1 MRWIKRLNNYGMSNW
16 IILLLFI
23 LSLLSML
30 AQMIGLGIF
39 LPIFEFIFQN
49 DAAKVESNQ
58 SLLLT
63 YINQIIKAMNVSL
76 NLGSLLIVAF
86 GFYLFSQIVL
96 FLIAYANAYYLGELT
111 QKNRNKFFEF
121 YLNADSEYYD
131 QVKIGDF
138 INTSTTELGNA
149 VVGVIAPI
157 KLMVAL
163 VSSIGSIMILLMLSY
178 ELTLYIVLI
187 ILLILPYPMILVNRT
202 IKVGRRHSKFNS
214 LVVSFLLDRLRSPRL
229 VRLSGTKKSEIREY
243 SKITETQRIA
253 ALEANVLKEKVGVI
267 FEPAIVFASLI
278 VLFIAITFLNM
289 SSSSVVLFMVITVR
303 LVPIVRNI
311 LAQKQSINRTKG
323 SIEAI
328 DSLLFDMQEKD
339 TKNNFL
345 TDNKHEIK
353 SINKIQLNNVFYRY
367 SDTESYSLS
376 DVSITFNR
384 NSLNAIIGPSGSGK
398 STLIDII
405 STYRKPKSG
414 KVFFDG
420 MLYKDSQ
427 INTLISYVPQQPQI
441 FDGEIIEHISYGL
454 KNKSLS
460 DVKMASELSGA
471 HNFIIKLEN
480 GYQTLLSNNG
490 DNLSGGQR
498 YRLDMAR
505 AILSNSPI
513 LILDE
518 PTSALDYE
526 SKNNFITTL
535 NKIKKET
542 QKIVIVITHD
552 FSITSYFDSIVMLEE
567 GRVYLQ
573 SDHDDLLSK
582 SEWYQNGVNSA
593 NGLKNNET
601 N

>member
-1 MRWIKRLNNYGMSNW
+1 MRLIRRLNTYGMSNW
-16 IILLLFI
+16 IIFLLFI
-23 LSLLSML
+23 LSLFSMF

-39 LPIFEFIFQN
+39 LPIFEFIFQ
-49 DAAKVESNQ
+49 DSAAVNTNQ

-63 YINQIIKAMNVSL
+63 YINQIIEAMSLSVS
-76 NLGSLLIVAF
+76 LGSLLIVAF

-96 FLIAYANAYYLGELT
+96 FLIAYVNAYYLGEMT
-111 QKNRNKFFEF
+111 KNNRKKFFEF

-149 VVGVIAPI
+149 VLGVIAPI

-163 VSSIGSIMILLMLSY
+163 VSSFGSIMILLMLSY
-178 ELTLYIVLI
+178 ELTLYIILI
-187 ILLILPYPMILVNRT
+187 ILIVLPYPVILVNRT
-202 IKVGRRHSKFNS
+202 IKVGRRHTKFNS

-229 VRLSGTKKSEIREY
+229 VRLSGTKKSEIREF
-243 SKITETQRIA
+243 SKITESQRIA
-253 ALEANVLKEKVGVI
+253 SLEANVLKEKVSVI
-267 FEPAIVFASLI
+267 FEPAIVFASLV
-278 VLFIAITFLNM
+278 VLFIAITYLNM
-289 SSSSVVLFMVITVR
+289 ASSAVVLFMVITVR

-311 LAQKQSINRTKG
+311 LSQKQSINRTKG
-323 SIEAI
+323 SIESI
-328 DSLLFDMQEKD
+328 DSLIFDMQVKEK
-339 TKNNFL
+339 KNKILSENNQ
-345 TDNKHEIK
+345 DIK
-353 SINKIQLNNVFYRY
+353 SINKIQLTNVFYRY
-367 SDTESYSLS
+367 SSSESNSLLN
-376 DVSITFNR
+376 VSIKFQS
-384 NSLNAIIGPSGSGK
+384 NSINAIIGPSGSGK

-405 STYRKPKSG
+405 STYRKPNSG
-414 KVFFDG
+414 EVFFDG
-420 MLYKDSQ
+420 LHHKG
-427 INTLISYVPQQPQI
+427 NLVNKLISYVPQQPQI

-454 KNKSLS
+454 KDKSLS
-460 DVKMASELSGA
+460 EVKMATELSGA
-471 HNFIIKLEN
+471 HSFIMQLEN

-526 SKNNFITTL
+526 SKNYFIATL
-535 NKIKKET
+535 NKIKADT

-552 FSITSYFDSIVMLEE
+552 FSITRIFDSIVMLE
-567 GRVYLQ
+567 GGKVFLQ
-573 SDHDDLLSK
+573 SNHEDLLNK
-582 SEWYQNGVNSA
+582 SEWYRNGVNSA
-593 NGLKNNET
+593 NSLNKNET